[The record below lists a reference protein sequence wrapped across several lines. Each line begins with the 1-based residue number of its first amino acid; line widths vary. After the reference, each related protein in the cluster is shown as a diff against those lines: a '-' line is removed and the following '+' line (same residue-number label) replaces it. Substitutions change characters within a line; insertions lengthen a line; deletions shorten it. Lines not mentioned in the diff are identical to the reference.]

1 LVRLAALYKLPTPN
15 KKNNSTAVARRG
27 KSNRRANPEDVVVRT
42 QMDRPLATG
51 NSDATLTLRYI
62 SNFTSNGSGI
72 INSFATNNPNGSTD
86 WASCAALWDSYR
98 VEEMTVEY
106 IPILNLQQATSTN
119 CGPLFMVFDPDQNA
133 SIGTTVTTYIDYQN
147 MRSFDLNKHWSY
159 TVKRFPRYSSSSS
172 LVGAYTV
179 YADGFVDTA
188 TPVGLGSIQ
197 WLSTGNTI
205 STTFGQ
211 YIIHWRVRFVMRH

>member
-1 LVRLAALYKLPTPN
+1 
-15 KKNNSTAVARRG
+15 
-27 KSNRRANPEDVVVRT
+27 
-42 QMDRPLATG
+42 MDRPFPVPST
-51 NSDATLTLRYI
+51 DVTLWLRYI
-62 SNFTSNGSGI
+62 SNFSSNGSGI

-98 VEEMTVEY
+98 VDEMVIEY

-119 CGPLFMVFDPDQNA
+119 MGPLFMVFDPDQNA

-147 MRSFDLNKHWSY
+147 MRTFDLNKHWCYHVKRMPRYASSASLVGSY
-159 TVKRFPRYSSSSS
+159 TVYE
-172 LVGAYTV
+172 
-179 YADGFVDTA
+179 DGFVDTA

-211 YIIHWRVRFVMRH
+211 YIIHWKVRFVMRH